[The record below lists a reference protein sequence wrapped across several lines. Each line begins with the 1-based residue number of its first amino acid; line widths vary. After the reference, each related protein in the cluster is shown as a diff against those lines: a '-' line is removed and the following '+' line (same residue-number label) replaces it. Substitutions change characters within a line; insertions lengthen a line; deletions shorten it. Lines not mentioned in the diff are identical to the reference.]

1 MARPASVAIAGYY
14 PTPENLLP
22 LIAKLIAVP
31 PRDASKS
38 SYYQPT
44 YTVLDPCAGDG
55 AALAALAGAWFSVG
69 HESQLFGVELEAT
82 RAKALQE
89 REWRSWRNRSNMLHG
104 DAFRATWTPENSNGV
119 DILYLNPPYD
129 ADPEC
134 KRVEQRWLARFTAAL
149 RPGSGVLLF
158 VVPHYALSAS
168 AAFLATHYERIQCF
182 RFPAPEFEVF
192 KQVVLVAR
200 RALQPMEC
208 NDTDRARVERWAS
221 SASSIALL
229 DGNMALALPAQTD
242 SGLFQWSM
250 APVDLRRVSAAV
262 LPWKASTKTSA
273 LSAIQ
278 SVPFARPME
287 ELMGRPFP
295 VAMPPRPA
303 HIALALAAGLLNG
316 SRIEPDDNTS
326 GLPSLLVKGV
336 FDREYKKVEE
346 KRDKE
351 GNVKAIVQVQAPVLR
366 VTVLDLNTSTYH
378 AIKTGSEPTNA
389 PTVEGFN
396 VADLVVRYR
405 RALLAV
411 LYQQCPP
418 LHSFDRDQLELPPLS
433 RRLFEAQRQAVQGA
447 LKLLENGENPFI
459 LGEIGSGKSTVAA
472 AIMEALNRFNGFR
485 TIPVACAPV
494 ERALILCP
502 PHLLQSWEDQLRAC
516 IPGAVVRR
524 LETCSDV
531 DAIGDLVSPRADVSL
546 PGYGLTV
553 GILSRETAKLGH
565 PYEAV
570 AGARCPSC
578 NAKYDLTDEEI
589 VKRRVWCDSSR
600 YRPANAVAK
609 LAVRLAEF
617 LAPYIPESGTVRKIV
632 RGRFLTKGTPK
643 DWNKRD
649 MAALYNVLFAAQ
661 QLPDVQ
667 EEVVFRLVASFD
679 TYRRA
684 SMATTIADRLH
695 ETVTT
700 YEQIGSIQRWL
711 SLGCPVQLEW
721 ARNVVKTICDRAAHY
736 LTHGLS
742 NQIEKLT
749 EQKKAFFGQRAENY
763 HDDKFHIS
771 KDVVVYDGEVCG
783 SVNHAEKALR
793 LLISAGT
800 WHKDTCH
807 TALYQAVPQP
817 RRFPLATYIS
827 RRHPRLFDLL
837 VLDEAHE
844 YSADGSA
851 QERAAHRLSGLGMP
865 TVSLTGSIMNGYASS
880 LFQNFWALSSRFKE
894 EFGPND
900 RAAFVQ
906 RYGYRK
912 QIVDVTGSDKARDR
926 GAVTDRREADLATV
940 RQLGEAPGVL
950 PLFVLQ
956 HLLPVAVTI
965 HKADL
970 EAELPACTEQQVAL
984 SMGEGIGPELRQRYE
999 KLQRQVLEQI
1009 KRDRFDPS
1017 KAGKLWGALGNL
1029 PSYLD
1034 RCSLDTGTE
1043 GDPRS
1048 FAVRYPE
1055 ALERELV
1062 GLAECFSA
1070 DELTPKEVWLLATLK
1085 AEFAEGRNVLLFVW
1099 HTAPESGLVQ
1109 RLARLIK
1116 EHTGELPAV
1125 LDASKVGTAKRQAWI
1140 DKELIGK
1147 KRRVL
1152 LVNPVAVQTG
1162 LNNLVY
1168 CSTAI
1173 WYENPAC
1180 NAIVYRQANG
1190 RLDRIGQ
1197 TKPVKILFPVY
1208 LATAQQ
1214 LAHELL
1220 LRKVAVSLQTDGL
1233 DAQGALEAAGAGLE
1247 DSLRDSFAFGKA
1259 LFESLT
1265 TEKS

>member
-1 MARPASVAIAGYY
+1 LARPASVAIAGYY
-14 PTPENLLP
+14 PTPGNLLP
-22 LIAKLIAVP
+22 LIAKLVLVP
-31 PRDASKS
+31 PADPAQS
-38 SYYQPT
+38 SYSRPT
-44 YTVLDPCAGDG
+44 YTVIDPCAGDG
-55 AALAALAGAWFSVG
+55 AALHALASAWFG
-69 HESQLFGVELEAT
+69 ANHDFQPYGVELEAT
-82 RAKALQE
+82 RARALQE
-89 REWRSWRNRSNMLHG
+89 REWPVRGGWRSKHNMLHG
-104 DAFRATWTPENSNGV
+104 DAFRAHWQAECSNGV

-158 VVPHYALSAS
+158 VVPHYALAAS

-182 RFPAPEFEVF
+182 RFPSPEFEVF

-200 RALQPMEC
+200 RSLEPKEC
-208 NDTDRARVERWAS
+208 ADTERARIERWAL
-221 SASSIALL
+221 SAASIPLL
-229 DGNMALALPAQTD
+229 DGKPALTLPAQTD
-242 SGLFQWSM
+242 SRLYEWSM
-250 APVDLRRVSAAV
+250 APVDLSRVKIAV
-262 LPWKASTKTSA
+262 RPWQASSKTNA
-273 LSAIQ
+273 LSVIQ
-278 SVPFARPME
+278 SVPFARPIKD
-287 ELMGRPFP
+287 LMGRPFP

-316 SRIEPDDNTS
+316 SRIEPDDQAS

-336 FDREYKKVEE
+336 FDREYKKIEE

-366 VTVLDLNTSTYH
+366 VTVLDLTTSTYH
-378 AIKTGSEPTNA
+378 SIATGSEPTNA
-389 PTVEGFN
+389 TTVEGFN

-405 RALLAV
+405 RSLLEV

-418 LHSFDRDQLELPPLS
+418 LHSPDRDQLELPPLS
-433 RRLFEAQRQAVQGA
+433 RRLFEAQRQATQGA
-447 LKLLENGENPFI
+447 LKLLAKGENPFV

-472 AIMEALNRFNGFR
+472 AILESLNHCRKR
-485 TIPVACAPV
+485 PVDCTPIRQV
-494 ERALILCP
+494 LILCP
-502 PHLLQSWEDQLRAC
+502 PHLLQSWEDQLRSC

-524 LETCSDV
+524 LETVSDV
-531 DAIGDLVSPRADVSL
+531 DAIGDLASPRTDAGL
-546 PGYGLTV
+546 PGYGLVV

-570 AGARCPSC
+570 ARCPSC
-578 NAKYDLTDEEI
+578 GAKSEATDEEI
-589 VKRRVWCDSSR
+589 VKKRLWCGTSH
-600 YRPANAVAK
+600 YQPTNAAAK
-609 LAVRLAEF
+609 LAVRLAAF
-617 LAPYIPESGTVRKIV
+617 LAPYLPESSAIRRVLPGPNLAKLKARNWSEADYFALFELARSVESQVSENREILYLLACASDEGD
-632 RGRFLTKGTPK
+632 RGMQLAFRVEHLLAK
-643 DWNKRD
+643 DP
-649 MAALYNVLFAAQ
+649 LEYN
-661 QLPDVQ
+661 DT
-667 EEVVFRLVASFD
+667 EEVSRWLDLACPAAPEWAHSIIKRVTD
-679 TYRRA
+679 RRSSIGWGWNTKA
-684 SMATTIADRLH
+684 VSLTHQAQAFAGDLPTGYTTEKFSISK
-695 ETVTT
+695 
-700 YEQIGSIQRWL
+700 GSIR
-711 SLGCPVQLEW
+711 
-721 ARNVVKTICDRAAHY
+721 
-736 LTHGLS
+736 
-742 NQIEKLT
+742 
-749 EQKKAFFGQRAENY
+749 
-763 HDDKFHIS
+763 
-771 KDVVVYDGEVCG
+771 YDGELLG
-783 SVNHAEKALR
+783 SVKHAEKALR
-793 LLISAGT
+793 LLMTAGT
-800 WHKDTCH
+800 WHKTTCG

-817 RRFPLATYIS
+817 RRYPLATYIS

-837 VLDEAHE
+837 VIDEAHE

-865 TVSLTGSIMNGYASS
+865 VVSLTGSVMNGYASS
-880 LFQNFWALSSRFKE
+880 LFQNFWALSSRFRE

-912 QIVDVTGSDKARDR
+912 QLVDVTGSDKVRDR
-926 GAVTDRREADLATV
+926 GVVTDRRETDLATV

-970 EAELPACTEQQVAL
+970 EAELPPCTEQQVAISL
-984 SMGEGIGPELRQRYE
+984 GEGIGPELRKRYE
-999 KLQRQVLEQI
+999 TLQRQVLEQI
-1009 KRDRFDPS
+1009 KRDRFNPE

-1043 GDPRS
+1043 GEPRA
-1048 FAVRYPE
+1048 FVIRYPE

-1062 GLAECFSA
+1062 GVAECFPSE
-1070 DELTPKEVWLLATLK
+1070 ELTPKEEWLLATLK
-1085 AEFAEGRNVLLFVW
+1085 QEFAEDRNVLLFVW

-1147 KRRVL
+1147 KRKVL
-1152 LVNPVAVQTG
+1152 IVNPVAVQTG
-1162 LNNLVY
+1162 LNNLIY

-1173 WYENPAC
+1173 WFENPAC

-1233 DAQGALEAAGAGLE
+1233 DAQGALEAAGAGPL
-1247 DSLRDSFAFGKA
+1247 
-1259 LFESLT
+1259 
-1265 TEKS
+1265 